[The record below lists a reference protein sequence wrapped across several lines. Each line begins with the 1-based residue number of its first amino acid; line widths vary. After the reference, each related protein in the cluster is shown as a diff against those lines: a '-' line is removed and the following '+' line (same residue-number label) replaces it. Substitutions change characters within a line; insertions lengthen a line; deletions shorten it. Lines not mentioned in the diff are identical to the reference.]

1 MVARDQIRQTE
12 QGMGQIRRFLFENI
26 QARAIE
32 VAAFERPGQGV
43 LIDQAAARHIDQ
55 HRPARHGRQ
64 PLRVD
69 HMPGLF
75 RQRHMQ
81 GDDIGLPAERCE
93 VDGFDIS
100 IRGGH
105 VGIVDERS
113 RKAQPRRLPVEG
125 APDTSVTANAEG
137 ASRQP
142 IHRFQARNVPR
153 TVADVPV
160 AAGDPAHDRHQQ
172 GKGLIADFLDAVI
185 RHVGDFDAFVPRRRE
200 VHIVHA
206 RTVTDDHLAAG
217 HSFDGGPGEGRFPQQ
232 HRVSARDGIGDTG
245 RGVTARTS
253 SPHIKVFREERE
265 RPVVILCDLRASMH
279 FGTRRALKSVVAAD
293 IAALF
298 AWSTMANGDRVG
310 GLIFNDT
317 NEIDLRPHSGR
328 KPLMSF
334 LHQLGEMPE
343 SQHQP
348 SQERML
354 EVCRHM
360 SRVIRPGSAVYMI
373 SDFQGFDEACERT
386 LYSMCRHS
394 DFMAVHISDPFESKL
409 PSGQFTIS
417 DGQHKRILKVSKQEQ
432 LGHQEAWQQH
442 IEMLKQQLLRH
453 KSPLT
458 MINTADDPL
467 EQLRTGFGFTGAA
480 R

>member
-1 MVARDQIRQTE
+1 MTYQEFSRGTQIDTAKLVRLNALAGLLPLHRQKR
-12 QGMGQIRRFLFENI
+12 ILN
-26 QARAIE
+26 
-32 VAAFERPGQGV
+32 
-43 LIDQAAARHIDQ
+43 DQAGTHSSKLRGRGIDFSEV
-55 HRPARHGRQ
+55 REYQ
-64 PLRVD
+64 P
-69 HMPGLF
+69 
-75 RQRHMQ
+75 
-81 GDDIGLPAERCE
+81 GDDIRAMDWR
-93 VDGFDIS
+93 
-100 IRGGH
+100 
-105 VGIVDERS
+105 
-113 RKAQPRRLPVEG
+113 
-125 APDTSVTANAEG
+125 
-137 ASRQP
+137 
-142 IHRFQARNVPR
+142 
-153 TVADVPV
+153 
-160 AAGDPAHDRHQQ
+160 
-172 GKGLIADFLDAVI
+172 
-185 RHVGDFDAFVPRRRE
+185 
-200 VHIVHA
+200 
-206 RTVTDDHLAAG
+206 
-217 HSFDGGPGEGRFPQQ
+217 
-232 HRVSARDGIGDTG
+232 
-245 RGVTARTS
+245 VTARTS

-310 GLIFNDT
+310 GFIFNDT

-442 IEMLKQQLLRH
+442 IEMLKQQLLRL

-458 MINTADDPL
+458 MINTANDPL